1 MYKAENGSGHMT
13 KVVATPIYGKNFLE
27 QKIQYK
33 IPQDAELRI
42 MLNMFRIMRNMFR
55 IMRNNHAEY
64 IPYQSALRNSPSCGG
79 FPVTFPQDA
88 ENMFQYSASVW
99 NSAFKFRLMRSIG
112 TNFPHHAEKSPLRIR
127 KLLRILRMMQKNKR
141 NILRMQHPSSFSFF
155 TV

>member
-1 MYKAENGSGHMT
+1 MT

-27 QKIQYK
+27 QKVQYR

-42 MLNMFRIMRNMFR
+42 MRN
-55 IMRNNHAEY
+55 
-64 IPYQSALRNSPSCGG
+64 IPYQSALRNSASCGE

-88 ENMFQYSASVW
+88 ENMFQYSASVR

-112 TNFPHHAEKSPLRIR
+112 TNFPHHAEKSPLLIR
-127 KLLRILRMMQKNKR
+127 KLRRILRMMHKNKR

>member
-1 MYKAENGSGHMT
+1 MT

-27 QKIQYK
+27 QKIQYR
-33 IPQDAELRI
+33 IPQDAEYVPH
-42 MLNMFRIMRNMFR
+42 
-55 IMRNNHAEY
+55 HAEYVPHHVEY
-64 IPYQSALRNSPSCGG
+64 IPYQSALRNSASCGE

-88 ENMFQYSASVW
+88 ENMFQYSASVR

-112 TNFPHHAEKSPLRIR
+112 TNFPHHAEKSPLLIR
-127 KLLRILRMMQKNKR
+127 KLRRILRMMQKNKR